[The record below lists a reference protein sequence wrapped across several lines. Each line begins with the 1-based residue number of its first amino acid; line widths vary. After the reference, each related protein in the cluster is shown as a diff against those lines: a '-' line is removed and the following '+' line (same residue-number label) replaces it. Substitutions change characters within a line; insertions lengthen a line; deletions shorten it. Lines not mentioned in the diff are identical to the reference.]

1 MAPDSILKNHPGQ
14 PYQLIQPSENETNSK
29 AITTLT
35 YCFLCSN
42 TSHPLSH
49 SILTILQGRFYRDS
63 HIAVEETQAE
73 GHITRPQSMAE
84 RGSEPRQSSGSS
96 SRSLTMLHSL
106 TLVCEVKCT
115 SQLRSGLFCLSSK
128 DSTGE
133 PLYNLSNQ
141 TQINQE
147 VKREVTPGF
156 RGSEAVRCITASREH
171 ARRWPRAPPTLGKSS
186 QCFLRSKKEVWLAK
200 VCSHEKES
208 FPTPK
213 NSDRATP
220 INCAHEPNHLHRR
233 RNISP
238 RQISTL

>member
-63 HIAVEETQAE
+63 HNAVEETQAE

-171 ARRWPRAPPTLGKSS
+171 ARRWPRAPPTLGKVLSVLLA
-186 QCFLRSKKEVWLAK
+186 FKKGGLACQSMFTRK
-200 VCSHEKES
+200 RIFPNPQKFRQSYSNQLCS
-208 FPTPK
+208 
-213 NSDRATP
+213 
-220 INCAHEPNHLHRR
+220 
-233 RNISP
+233 
-238 RQISTL
+238 